1 MRKLA
6 TPLNPE
12 RHSEILV
19 EDAVSVPDEIKVQ
32 FVISEYVN
40 LLTPCFDVLMSGK
53 SITHF

>member
-1 MRKLA
+1 MA

-12 RHSEILV
+12 QHSEILV

-32 FVISEYVN
+32 FVIGEFVN
-40 LLTPCFDVLMSGK
+40 HFLTPCFDVLKSGK